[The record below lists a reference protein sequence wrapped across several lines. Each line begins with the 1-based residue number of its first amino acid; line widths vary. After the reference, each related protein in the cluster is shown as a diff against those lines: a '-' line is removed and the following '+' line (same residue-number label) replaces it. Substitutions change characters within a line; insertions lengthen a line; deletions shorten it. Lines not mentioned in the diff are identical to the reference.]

1 MKDGLESLGRVRAKG
16 ISLLL
21 ITFVAG
27 SLAGV
32 ALERV
37 MAARRAPELG
47 PGMGMMQPGMD
58 VPFPRMFRELDLT
71 PEQMTEIREIMERSR
86 PHTEEILQE
95 TLPRLRAVTDSV
107 RGEIRAV
114 LSAEQAAKMD
124 SMMAQWGDRPPGFP
138 GRGRGMPGRP
148 DGRSPN
154 RQPPR

>member
-124 SMMAQWGDRPPGFP
+124 SLLANMRHRGPWQGGLGP
-138 GRGRGMPGRP
+138 GRGMPPPQGR
-148 DGRSPN
+148 
-154 RQPPR
+154 